1 MSDGINTYAPMSGRL
16 MKEDGSII
24 NVADLFRDLYV
35 GNSITFHS
43 SATITADG
51 TALTVGTA
59 TILTVEINGTT
70 TTASRT
76 VSFYGAMLSGTLALI
91 PGIKVSGDTNFT
103 IATSTTGKSEFWQFD
118 ITNITTVYM
127 KLTAITGDILNVN
140 GRYT

>member
-16 MKEDGSII
+16 IKEDGSII
-24 NVADLFRDLYV
+24 NIADLFRDLYV

-59 TILTVEINGTT
+59 TTLTVEINGTT

-91 PGIKVSGDTNFT
+91 PGVKVSGDTNFT
-103 IATSTTGKSEFWQFD
+103 LATSTTGKSEFWQFD